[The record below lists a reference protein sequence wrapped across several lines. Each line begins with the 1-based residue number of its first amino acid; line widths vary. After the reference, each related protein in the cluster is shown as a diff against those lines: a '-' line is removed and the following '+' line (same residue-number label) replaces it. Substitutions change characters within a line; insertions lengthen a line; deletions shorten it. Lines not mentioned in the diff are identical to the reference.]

1 MQIFSTSH
9 TTDHAEESQRTQ
21 GALRCRRLCIRLL
34 IAVDISLL
42 LQLDPKSAEVEKN
55 FTLPQHRQAPNICKE
70 PFNKAKDQV
79 LLLLLDGV

>member
-1 MQIFSTSH
+1 MRF
-9 TTDHAEESQRTQ
+9 
-21 GALRCRRLCIRLL
+21 L

-70 PFNKAKDQV
+70 PVRKAKDQV
-79 LLLLLDGV
+79 LLFLLDGV